1 MLAID
6 VRIRHQNNLVVACLL
21 NIEVITNAGTES
33 GNHRL
38 NFSVGQGTVQASTL
52 NVQDLTAQRQN
63 SLSVR
68 VATLNSRT
76 TRRVTL
82 HQVNLRDRRILR
94 GAVLELTGHGASL
107 QQTLTAGRFTSLT
120 GSDTRLSGGDCAAH
134 DILRHRGVTTE
145 PVAKV
150 IVYLTLGEGL
160 SLRVTQ
166 LGLGLTLELRLGN
179 LNRNHRGQTLT
190 HVFTGE
196 VIVLIA
202 QQLVLTRVTVH
213 QRGQSSTE
221 TLFVGTALMGVNR
234 VRVRVDGLLVG
245 TGPLHRHFQAH
256 VALGVFGFE
265 GDNLLVHDGL
275 RACVEEVYV
284 VEQAV
289 VVTVGDGR
297 VAVGVRT
304 HAVESV
310 FLLLFGNLVTGEL
323 LTLIGQGDGQAL
335 VQERHLL
342 EASAQSLKV
351 ELDGLE
357 DLRVRVES
365 LNGTG
370 LIGGLTLAQGT
381 IRHTTV
387 GEGNMPCVALAVHLG
402 NHAGRQRV
410 HHGDTHTVQTTGNG
424 VAAAAKLTASVQH
437 GHNDL
442 NGGLVLGGVLIHGN
456 AAAVVLY
463 ANSAVSL
470 NGHVNFGGVAGERFV
485 DRVIYD
491 LVDQVVQTALS
502 GRANVHAG
510 ALANRFQTFQHGNIG
525 CTVFMLLFR
534 CILFRCHEAELLE

>member
-1 MLAID
+1 M
-6 VRIRHQNNLVVACLL
+6 VACLL
-21 NIEVITNAGTES
+21 NIEVVTNAGTEG

-38 NFSVGQGTVQASTL
+38 NFSIGQGAVQASAL

-82 HQVNLRDRRILR
+82 HQVNLRDRRVLR
-94 GAVLELTGHGASL
+94 GAVLELTGHGAGL
-107 QQTLTAGRFTSLT
+107 QQALTAGRLACLT
-120 GSDTRLSGGDCAAH
+120 GCNTRLSGGDRAAH

-145 PVAKV
+145 PVAEV
-150 IVYLTLGEGL
+150 IVHLTLGEGL

-166 LGLGLTLELRLGN
+166 LGLGLTLELRLRN
-179 LNRNHRGQTLT
+179 LNRNHRGQALT

-213 QRGQSSTE
+213 QRGQSGTE
-221 TLFVGTALMGVNR
+221 TLFVSTALVGVNR
-234 VRVRVDGLLVG
+234 VRVRVDGFLVG
-245 TGPLHRHFQAH
+245 AGPLHRHFQAH
-256 VALGVFGFE
+256 IALSVFGFE

-289 VVTVGDGR
+289 VVTVGDSRETLSVR
-297 VAVGVRT
+297 V
-304 HAVESV
+304 HAVEDV
-310 FLLLFGNLVTGEL
+310 FLLLTLFSNLVTDEL
-323 LTLIGQGDGQAL
+323 LALIGQGDSQAL

-342 EASAQSLKV
+342 ETGAQSLKV

-357 DLRVRVES
+357 NLWVRVES
-365 LNGTG
+365 LDSAG
-370 LIGGLTLAQGT
+370 LIGRFTLAQGT

-402 NHAGRQRV
+402 NHAGGQRV

-424 VAAAAKLTASVQH
+424 VAATAKLTASVQH
-437 GHNDL
+437 GHDDL
-442 NGGLVLGGVLIHGN
+442 NSGLVLGGVLIHGN
-456 AAAVVLY
+456 TATVILY
-463 ANSAVSL
+463 ANSTISL
-470 NGHVNFGGVAGERFV
+470 DGHVNFGGVAGERFV

-510 ALANRFQTFQHGNIG
+510 ALTNRFQTFQHGNIG